1 MRLSRYQ
8 NTLANGVPPPYR
20 GPVNSTDHERRV
32 ELGSF
37 LRARRERI
45 TPAAVGLPNGGRRR
59 TPGLRREEV
68 AQLAGVGVTWY
79 TWLEQA
85 RDINVSAPVLDAIA
99 RALRL
104 DQRERAHLFTLSA
117 TVDLEAES
125 RRCSAL
131 APGYQLFLD
140 QLDPFPAVALSWR
153 YDILA
158 YNTAYRFLRC
168 DLEDIPPEERN
179 FLWLFFTHPAYV
191 DFVEDRENG
200 ARHAVARLRTHLASH
215 LGDPLG
221 HELVSRLLAASPFF
235 AEIWSQHDV
244 APEDPGYKVFPT
256 AIGRL
261 RVQPQRLLHSEGDGW
276 TMVYTP
282 ADGSTAAL
290 LPRLLERA
298 PQSVAATA

>member
-1 MRLSRYQ
+1 MSSPDR
-8 NTLANGVPPPYR
+8 
-20 GPVNSTDHERRV
+20 ERRI

-37 LRARRERI
+37 LRARREHI
-45 TPAAVGLPNGGRRR
+45 SPEAVGLPGGGRRR

-68 AQLAGVGVTWY
+68 AQLAGVGITWY

-131 APGYQLFLD
+131 APGYQVFLD
-140 QLDPFPAVALSWR
+140 QVDPFPAVALSWR

-158 YNTAYRFLRC
+158 HNTAYRFLRG
-168 DLEDIPPEERN
+168 DLEEIPPEERN
-179 FLWLFFTHPAYV
+179 FLWLFFTHPDYV
-191 DFVEDRENG
+191 DFVEDRDNG
-200 ARHAVARLRTHLASH
+200 ARHAVAKFRTHLATH

-221 HELVSRLLAASPFF
+221 HELVGRLLAASPFF
-235 AEIWSQHDV
+235 AEIWRQHDV
-244 APEDPGYKVFPT
+244 APDEPGYKVFPT
-256 AIGRL
+256 HVGRL
-261 RVQPQRLLHSEGDGW
+261 RVMPQRLLHSEGDGW

-282 ADGSTAAL
+282 ADDRTAAL
-290 LPRLLERA
+290 LPRLLDRSL
-298 PQSVAATA
+298 SVRSAASA

>member
-1 MRLSRYQ
+1 M
-8 NTLANGVPPPYR
+8 TA
-20 GPVNSTDHERRV
+20 DHERRV
-32 ELGSF
+32 ELGAF

-45 TPAAVGLPNGGRRR
+45 TPESVGLPGGGRRR

-85 RDINVSAPVLDAIA
+85 RDINVSPPVLDAIA

-117 TVDLEAES
+117 TVDLEAEAQ
-125 RRCSAL
+125 RCSVL
-131 APGYQLFLD
+131 APGYQRFLD

-158 YNTAYRFLRC
+158 FNTAYRFLRG
-168 DLEDIPPEERN
+168 DLVDIPPEERN
-179 FLWLFFTHPAYV
+179 FLWLFFTHPDYV

-200 ARHAVARLRTHLASH
+200 ARHAVARFRTHLANH
-215 LGDPLG
+215 LGDPLAQ
-221 HELVSRLLAASPFF
+221 ELVGRLLDASPFF
-235 AEIWSQHDV
+235 AELWPEHDV
-244 APEDPGYKVFPT
+244 APDEPGHKVFPT
-256 AIGRL
+256 RVGRL
-261 RVQPQRLLHSEGDGW
+261 RVLPQRLLHSEGDGW

-282 ADGSTAAL
+282 ADQATAGL
-290 LPRLLERA
+290 LPKLLEAA
-298 PQSVAATA
+298 PQTRVAVSA

>member
-1 MRLSRYQ
+1 
-8 NTLANGVPPPYR
+8 VD
-20 GPVNSTDHERRV
+20 PVTHSARERQA

-45 TPAAVGLPNGGRRR
+45 TPESVGLPGGGRRR

-85 RDINVSAPVLDAIA
+85 RDIHVSAQVLDAIA

-117 TVDLEAES
+117 TVDVETEA
-125 RRCSAL
+125 RRCCSL
-131 APGYQLFLD
+131 SPGYQVFLD

-168 DLEDIPPEERN
+168 DLEQVPPEERN
-179 FLWLFFTHPAYV
+179 FMWLFFTHPDYI
-191 DFVEDRENG
+191 DFVEDRDKG
-200 ARHAVARLRTHLASH
+200 AHHIVAKFRTQLATH

-221 HELVSRLLAASPFF
+221 QELVGRLLAASPYF
-235 AEIWSQHDV
+235 AELWPQHDV
-244 APEDPGYKVFPT
+244 APDDPGYKVFPT
-256 AIGRL
+256 AVGRL
-261 RVQPQRLLHSEGDGW
+261 RVQPQRLLHAEGDGW

-282 ADGSTAAL
+282 ADDRTAVL
-290 LPRLLERA
+290 MPRLLDRA
-298 PQSVAATA
+298 DSRSAASA

>member
-1 MRLSRYQ
+1 MTETAIQPRRAALGGFLKARRARLSP
-8 NTLANGVPPPYR
+8 G
-20 GPVNSTDHERRV
+20 D
-32 ELGSF
+32 
-37 LRARRERI
+37 
-45 TPAAVGLPNGGRRR
+45 VGLPPGPRRR

-68 AQLAGVGVTWY
+68 ALLAGVGVTWY

-131 APGYQLFLD
+131 APGYQRFLD

-158 YNTAYRFLRC
+158 FNTAYRFLRS
-168 DLEDIPPEERN
+168 DLVDIPPEERN
-179 FLWLFFTHPAYV
+179 FLWLFFTHPDYA
-191 DFVEDRENG
+191 DFVEDRDNG
-200 ARHAVARLRTHLASH
+200 ARHAVAKFRTHLATH

-221 HELVSRLLAASPFF
+221 QELVGRLLAASPFF

-244 APEDPGYKVFPT
+244 APDEPGYKVFPT
-256 AIGRL
+256 HVGRL
-261 RVQPQRLLHSEGDGW
+261 RVLPQRLLHSEGDGW

-282 ADGSTAAL
+282 ADERTASL
-290 LPRLLERA
+290 LPRLLDRA
-298 PQSVAATA
+298 ASGRVAVSA

>member
-1 MRLSRYQ
+1 M
-8 NTLANGVPPPYR
+8 T
-20 GPVNSTDHERRV
+20 STDHERRV
-32 ELGSF
+32 ELGAF

-45 TPAAVGLPNGGRRR
+45 SPETVGLPAGGRRR

-85 RDINVSAPVLDAIA
+85 RDINVSGPVLDAIA

-104 DQRERAHLFTLSA
+104 DQRERAHLFRLNA
-117 TVDLEAES
+117 TVDLEAEA

-131 APGYQLFLD
+131 LPGYQAFLD

-158 YNTAYRFLRC
+158 YNTAYRFLHG

-179 FLWLFFTHPAYV
+179 FLWLFFTHPDYV
-191 DFVEDRENG
+191 DFVEDRDNG

-221 HELVSRLLAASPFF
+221 QELVGRLIDASPFF
-235 AEIWSQHDV
+235 ADIWSQHDV
-244 APEDPGYKVFPT
+244 ARNDLGYKVFPSSV
-256 AIGRL
+256 GRL
-261 RVQPQRLLHSEGDGW
+261 RMLPQRLLHSEGDGW

-282 ADGSTAAL
+282 ADEPTAAL

-298 PQSVAATA
+298 PANRPRVSA

>member
-1 MRLSRYQ
+1 V
-8 NTLANGVPPPYR
+8 T
-20 GPVNSTDHERRV
+20 STARERRA

-37 LRARRERI
+37 LRARRERLS
-45 TPAAVGLPNGGRRR
+45 PESVGLPGGGRRR

-68 AQLAGVGVTWY
+68 AQIAGVGVTWY

-85 RDINVSAPVLDAIA
+85 RDINVSAPVLDAVS

-117 TVDLEAES
+117 TVDLEAET
-125 RRCSAL
+125 RRCAAL
-131 APGYQLFLD
+131 APGYQRMLD
-140 QLDPFPAVALSWR
+140 QLDPYPAVALSWR

-168 DLEDIPPEERN
+168 DLEQIPSEERN

-191 DFVEDRENG
+191 DFVEDRDNG
-200 ARHAVARLRTHLASH
+200 ARHAVAKFRTHLATH
-215 LGDPLG
+215 LDDPLG
-221 HELVSRLLAASPFF
+221 QELVGRLLAASPFF

-244 APEDPGYKVFPT
+244 APDDPGYKVFPT

-261 RVQPQRLLHSEGDGW
+261 RVLPQGLLHSEGDGW

-282 ADGSTAAL
+282 ADDRTAAL
-290 LPRLLERA
+290 MPRLVDRA
-298 PQSVAATA
+298 PVASPAVSA

>member
-1 MRLSRYQ
+1 
-8 NTLANGVPPPYR
+8 
-20 GPVNSTDHERRV
+20 VNNVAHERRV

-45 TPAAVGLPNGGRRR
+45 APESVGLPGGGRRR

-125 RRCSAL
+125 RRCAAL
-131 APGYQLFLD
+131 APGYQRFLD
-140 QLDPFPAVALSWR
+140 QLDPFPAVAMSWR

-168 DLEDIPPEERN
+168 DLEQIPLEERN
-179 FLWLFFTHPAYV
+179 FLWLFFTHSAYV
-191 DFVEDRENG
+191 DFVEDRDNWG
-200 ARHAVARLRTHLASH
+200 RQAVAKFRTQLATRLD
-215 LGDPLG
+215 DPLG
-221 HELVSRLLAASPFF
+221 QELVSRLLAASPFF
-235 AEIWSQHDV
+235 AEIWSRHDV
-244 APEDPGYKVFPT
+244 APDDPGYKVFPT
-256 AIGRL
+256 AVGRL
-261 RVQPQRLLHSEGDGW
+261 RVQPQRLLHPEGDGW

-282 ADGSTAAL
+282 ADDRTAAL
-290 LPRLLERA
+290 MPRLLERA
-298 PQSVAATA
+298 PSARSVASA

>member
-1 MRLSRYQ
+1 VDLVS
-8 NTLANGVPPPYR
+8 
-20 GPVNSTDHERRV
+20 STDQERRA

-45 TPAAVGLPNGGRRR
+45 TPEAVGLPGGGRRR

-85 RDINVSAPVLDAIA
+85 RDINVSAPVLDAVA
-99 RALRL
+99 RALRF
-104 DQRERAHLFTLSA
+104 DQRERSHLFTLSA
-117 TVDLEAES
+117 TVDLAAASS
-125 RRCSAL
+125 RCAAL
-131 APGYQLFLD
+131 SPGYQSFLD

-158 YNTAYRFLRC
+158 YNTSYRFLRC
-168 DLEDIPPEERN
+168 DLEQIPPEERN
-179 FLWLFFTHPAYV
+179 FLWLFFVHPDYC
-191 DFVEDRENG
+191 DFVEDRDNG
-200 ARHAVARLRTHLASH
+200 ARHLVAKFRTGFASH

-221 HELVSRLLAASPFF
+221 QELVGRLLAASPYF

-244 APEDPGYKVFPT
+244 APNDPGYKVFPT
-256 AIGRL
+256 RVGRL
-261 RVQPQRLLHSEGDGW
+261 RVLPQRLLHLEGGGW

-282 ADGSTAAL
+282 ADDRTAAL
-290 LPRLLERA
+290 LPRLMELA
-298 PQSVAATA
+298 PMPRSAASA

>member
-1 MRLSRYQ
+1 MSR
-8 NTLANGVPPPYR
+8 
-20 GPVNSTDHERRV
+20 TDRERRV

-45 TPAAVGLPNGGRRR
+45 SPEAVGLPGGGRRR

-68 AQLAGVGVTWY
+68 AQLAGVGITWY

-117 TVDLEAES
+117 TVDLEAQS
-125 RRCSAL
+125 RLCSAL

-158 YNTAYRFLRC
+158 YNTAYRFLRG
-168 DLEDIPPEERN
+168 DLGEIPPEERN
-179 FLWLFFTHPAYV
+179 FLWLFFTHPDYR
-191 DFVEDRENG
+191 DFVEDRDNG
-200 ARHAVARLRTHLASH
+200 ARHAVAKFRTHLATH

-221 HELVSRLLAASPFF
+221 HELVGRLLAASPFF

-244 APEDPGYKVFPT
+244 APDDPGYKVFPT
-256 AIGRL
+256 DVGRL
-261 RVQPQRLLHSEGDGW
+261 RVMPQRLLHSEGDGW

-282 ADGSTAAL
+282 ADDRTAAL
-290 LPRLLERA
+290 LPRLLDRA
-298 PQSVAATA
+298 PSARSDAIA

>member
-1 MRLSRYQ
+1 VSQ
-8 NTLANGVPPPYR
+8 N
-20 GPVNSTDHERRV
+20 DHERRV
-32 ELGSF
+32 ELGAF

-45 TPAAVGLPNGGRRR
+45 SPEAVGLPGGGRRR

-68 AQLAGVGVTWY
+68 AQLAGVGITWY

-85 RDINVSAPVLDAIA
+85 RDINVSGPVLDAIA

-104 DQRERAHLFTLSA
+104 DQRERAHLFTLNA
-117 TVDLEAES
+117 TVDLEAEA

-131 APGYQLFLD
+131 LPGYQLFLD
-140 QLDPFPAVALSWR
+140 QLDPYPAVALSWR

-158 YNTAYRFLRC
+158 FNTAYRFLRC

-179 FLWLFFTHPAYV
+179 FLWLFFTHPAYR
-191 DFVEDRENG
+191 DFVEDRDNG
-200 ARHAVARLRTHLASH
+200 ARHAVARFRTHLATH

-221 HELVSRLLAASPFF
+221 QELVGRLLAASPFF
-235 AEIWSQHDV
+235 AEIWPQHDV

-256 AIGRL
+256 QVGRL
-261 RVQPQRLLHSEGDGW
+261 RVHPQRLLHAEGDGW

-282 ADGSTAAL
+282 ADDATAAL
-290 LPRLLERA
+290 LPRLLDRA
-298 PQSVAATA
+298 PDARRFASA

>member
-1 MRLSRYQ
+1 MTR
-8 NTLANGVPPPYR
+8 
-20 GPVNSTDHERRV
+20 TDHDRRT

-45 TPAAVGLPNGGRRR
+45 SPDTVGLPGGGRRR

-117 TVDLEAES
+117 TVDLEAEA

-131 APGYQLFLD
+131 FPGYQLFLD

-158 YNTAYRFLRC
+158 FNTAYRFLRC

-200 ARHAVARLRTHLASH
+200 ARHAVARFRTHLAKH

-221 HELVSRLLAASPFF
+221 QELVGRLLAESPFF
-235 AEIWSQHDV
+235 AEIWPQHDV
-244 APEDPGYKVFPT
+244 APDEPGYKVFPT
-256 AIGRL
+256 HIGRL
-261 RVQPQRLLHSEGDGW
+261 RVHPQRLLHAEGDGW
-276 TMVYTP
+276 TMIYTP
-282 ADGSTAAL
+282 ADDTTAAL
-290 LPRLLERA
+290 LPRLLDRA
-298 PQSVAATA
+298 PDTRSAVSA

>member
-1 MRLSRYQ
+1 MS
-8 NTLANGVPPPYR
+8 AA
-20 GPVNSTDHERRV
+20 DHERRA

-45 TPAAVGLPNGGRRR
+45 SPESVGLPGGGRRR

-85 RDINVSAPVLDAIA
+85 RDINVSGPVLDAIA

-117 TVDLEAES
+117 TVDLEAEAQ
-125 RRCSAL
+125 RCSAL
-131 APGYQLFLD
+131 APGYQRLLD

-158 YNTAYRFLRC
+158 FNTAYRYLRS
-168 DLEDIPPEERN
+168 DLVEIPPEERT
-179 FLWLFFTHPAYV
+179 FLWLFFTHPDYV
-191 DFVEDRENG
+191 DFVEDRDQG
-200 ARHAVARLRTHLASH
+200 ARHAVARFRTHLATH

-221 HELVSRLLAASPFF
+221 QELVGRLLAASPFF

-244 APEDPGYKVFPT
+244 APDVPGYKVFPT
-256 AIGRL
+256 HVGRL
-261 RVQPQRLLHSEGDGW
+261 RVLSQRLLHSEGDGW

-282 ADGSTAAL
+282 ADQQTAEL
-290 LPRLLERA
+290 LPRLIE
-298 PQSVAATA
+298 PSTASARRSQHLTSRRLSPAS

>member
-1 MRLSRYQ
+1 MS
-8 NTLANGVPPPYR
+8 AA
-20 GPVNSTDHERRV
+20 DHERRA

-45 TPAAVGLPNGGRRR
+45 SPESVGLPGGGRRR

-85 RDINVSAPVLDAIA
+85 RDINVSGPVLDAIA

-117 TVDLEAES
+117 TVDLEAEAQ
-125 RRCSAL
+125 RCSAL
-131 APGYQLFLD
+131 APGYQRLLD

-158 YNTAYRFLRC
+158 FNTAYRYLRS
-168 DLEDIPPEERN
+168 DLVEIPPEERN
-179 FLWLFFTHPAYV
+179 FLWLFFTHPDYV
-191 DFVEDRENG
+191 DFVEDRDQG
-200 ARHAVARLRTHLASH
+200 ARHAVARFRTHLATH

-221 HELVSRLLAASPFF
+221 QELVGRLLAASPFF

-244 APEDPGYKVFPT
+244 APDVPGYKVFPT
-256 AIGRL
+256 HVGRL
-261 RVQPQRLLHSEGDGW
+261 RVLSQRLLHSEGDGW

-282 ADGSTAAL
+282 ADQQTAEL
-290 LPRLLERA
+290 LPRLLE
-298 PQSVAATA
+298 PSTASARRSQHLTSRRLSPAS

>member
-1 MRLSRYQ
+1 MS
-8 NTLANGVPPPYR
+8 AA
-20 GPVNSTDHERRV
+20 DHDRRA

-45 TPAAVGLPNGGRRR
+45 SPESVGLPGGGRRR

-85 RDINVSAPVLDAIA
+85 RDINVSGPVLDAIA

-117 TVDLEAES
+117 TVDLEAEAQ
-125 RRCSAL
+125 RCSAL
-131 APGYQLFLD
+131 APGYQRLLD

-158 YNTAYRFLRC
+158 FNTAYRYLRS
-168 DLEDIPPEERN
+168 DLVEIPPEERN
-179 FLWLFFTHPAYV
+179 FLWLFFTHPDYV
-191 DFVEDRENG
+191 DFVEDRDQG
-200 ARHAVARLRTHLASH
+200 ARHAVARFRTHLATH

-221 HELVSRLLAASPFF
+221 QELVGRLLAASPFF

-244 APEDPGYKVFPT
+244 APDVPGYKVFPT
-256 AIGRL
+256 HVGRL
-261 RVQPQRLLHSEGDGW
+261 RVLSQRLLHSEGDGW

-282 ADGSTAAL
+282 ADQQTAEL
-290 LPRLLERA
+290 LPRLLE
-298 PQSVAATA
+298 PSTASARRSQHLTSRRLSPAS

>member
-1 MRLSRYQ
+1 MSR
-8 NTLANGVPPPYR
+8 AAR
-20 GPVNSTDHERRV
+20 ERRA
-32 ELGSF
+32 ELASF
-37 LRARRERI
+37 LRARREHI
-45 TPAAVGLPNGGRRR
+45 TPEDVGLPGGGRRR

-79 TWLEQA
+79 TWLEQS

-117 TVDLEAES
+117 TVDLEAEA

-158 YNTAYRFLRC
+158 FNTAYRFLHG
-168 DLEDIPPEERN
+168 DLEEIPPEERN
-179 FLWLFFTHPAYV
+179 FLWLFFTHPDYV
-191 DFVEDRENG
+191 DFVEDRDGG
-200 ARHAVARLRTHLASH
+200 ARLAVARLRTHVASH

-221 HELVSRLLAASPFF
+221 QELVSRLLAASPFF

-244 APEDPGYKVFPT
+244 ARNRMLPH
-256 AIGRL
+256 
-261 RVQPQRLLHSEGDGW
+261 RLLHAEGDGW

-282 ADGSTAAL
+282 ANEQTAL
-290 LPRLLERA
+290 QLPRLLSRE
-298 PQSVAATA
+298 PQAASA

>member
-1 MRLSRYQ
+1 MSS
-8 NTLANGVPPPYR
+8 A
-20 GPVNSTDHERRV
+20 DHERRV

-45 TPAAVGLPNGGRRR
+45 SPDAVGLPAGGRRR

-68 AQLAGVGVTWY
+68 AQLAGVGITWY

-117 TVDLEAES
+117 TVDLEAEA

-131 APGYQLFLD
+131 LPGYQLFLD

-158 YNTAYRFLRC
+158 YNTAYRFLRR
-168 DLEDIPPEERN
+168 DLEEIPPEERN
-179 FLWLFFTHPAYV
+179 FLWLFFTHPDYE
-191 DFVEDRENG
+191 DFVEDRDKG
-200 ARHAVARLRTHLASH
+200 ARHAVARFRTHLATH

-221 HELVSRLLAASPFF
+221 QELVSRLLAASPFF
-235 AEIWSQHDV
+235 AELWSQHDV
-244 APEDPGYKVFPT
+244 APDEPGYKVFPT
-256 AIGRL
+256 HIGRL
-261 RVQPQRLLHSEGDGW
+261 RVMAQRLLHSEGDGW

-282 ADGSTAAL
+282 ADERTAAL
-290 LPRLLERA
+290 LPRLLDRA
-298 PQSVAATA
+298 PGPRSAASA

>member
-1 MRLSRYQ
+1 M
-8 NTLANGVPPPYR
+8 
-20 GPVNSTDHERRV
+20 NSPDRERRV
-32 ELGSF
+32 ELGLF

-45 TPAAVGLPNGGRRR
+45 SPESVGLPGSGRRR

-117 TVDLEAES
+117 TVDLEADA

-158 YNTAYRFLRC
+158 FNTSYRFLRT
-168 DLEDIPPEERN
+168 DLVQIPAEERN
-179 FLWLFFTHPAYV
+179 FLWLFFTHPDYV
-191 DFVEDRENG
+191 DFVEDRDNG
-200 ARHAVARLRTHLASH
+200 ARHAVARFRSHLASH

-221 HELVSRLLAASPFF
+221 QELVGRLLAASPLF

-244 APEDPGYKVFPT
+244 TRHERDYKVFPR

-261 RVQPQRLLHSEGDGW
+261 RVLPQRLLHAEGDGW

-282 ADGSTAAL
+282 ADDRTAAL

-298 PQSVAATA
+298 STSTQAASA

>member
-1 MRLSRYQ
+1 MHS
-8 NTLANGVPPPYR
+8 A
-20 GPVNSTDHERRV
+20 DHERRV

-45 TPAAVGLPNGGRRR
+45 SPETVGLPQGGRRR

-131 APGYQLFLD
+131 APGYQRFLD

-158 YNTAYRFLRC
+158 FNTAYRFLRS
-168 DLEDIPPEERN
+168 DLVDIPPEERN
-179 FLWLFFTHPAYV
+179 FLWLFFTHPDYA
-191 DFVEDRENG
+191 DFVEDRDNG
-200 ARHAVARLRTHLASH
+200 ARHAVAKFRTHLATH

-221 HELVSRLLAASPFF
+221 QELVGRLLAASPFF

-244 APEDPGYKVFPT
+244 APDEPGYKVFPT
-256 AIGRL
+256 HVGRL
-261 RVQPQRLLHSEGDGW
+261 RVVPQRLLHSEGDGW

-282 ADGSTAAL
+282 ADERTASL
-290 LPRLLERA
+290 LPRLLDRA
-298 PQSVAATA
+298 AASGRVAVSA

>member
-1 MRLSRYQ
+1 VDGDAHAGTAPR
-8 NTLANGVPPPYR
+8 
-20 GPVNSTDHERRV
+20 
-32 ELGSF
+32 
-37 LRARRERI
+37 
-45 TPAAVGLPNGGRRR
+45 GGRPAR
-59 TPGLRREEV
+59 
-68 AQLAGVGVTWY
+68 GVGITCY

-117 TVDLEAES
+117 TVDLEAQS
-125 RRCSAL
+125 RLCSAL

-158 YNTAYRFLRC
+158 YNTAYRFLRG
-168 DLEDIPPEERN
+168 DLEEIPPEERN
-179 FLWLFFTHPAYV
+179 FLWLFFTHPDYR
-191 DFVEDRENG
+191 DFVEDRDNG
-200 ARHAVARLRTHLASH
+200 ARHAVAKFRTHLATH

-221 HELVSRLLAASPFF
+221 HELVGRLLAASPFF

-244 APEDPGYKVFPT
+244 APDDPGYKVFPT
-256 AIGRL
+256 DVGRL
-261 RVQPQRLLHSEGDGW
+261 RVMPQRLLHSEGDGW

-282 ADGSTAAL
+282 ADDRTAAL
-290 LPRLLERA
+290 LPRLLDRA
-298 PQSVAATA
+298 PSARSDAIA

>member
-1 MRLSRYQ
+1 MSR
-8 NTLANGVPPPYR
+8 AAR
-20 GPVNSTDHERRV
+20 ERRA
-32 ELGSF
+32 ELASF
-37 LRARRERI
+37 LRARREHI
-45 TPAAVGLPNGGRRR
+45 TPEDVGLPGGGRRR

-79 TWLEQA
+79 TWLEQS

-117 TVDLEAES
+117 TVDLEAEA

-158 YNTAYRFLRC
+158 FNTAYRFLHG
-168 DLEDIPPEERN
+168 DLEEIPPEERN
-179 FLWLFFTHPAYV
+179 FLWLFFTHPDYV
-191 DFVEDRENG
+191 DFVEDRDGG
-200 ARHAVARLRTHLASH
+200 ARLAVARLRTHVASH

-221 HELVSRLLAASPFF
+221 QELVSRLLAASPFF

-244 APEDPGYKVFPT
+244 ARNDPGYKVFPSSV
-256 AIGRL
+256 GRL
-261 RVQPQRLLHSEGDGW
+261 RMLPHRLLHAEGDGW

-282 ADGSTAAL
+282 ANEQTAL
-290 LPRLLERA
+290 QLPRLLSRE
-298 PQSVAATA
+298 PQAASA

>member
-1 MRLSRYQ
+1 MSR
-8 NTLANGVPPPYR
+8 
-20 GPVNSTDHERRV
+20 TDRERRV

-45 TPAAVGLPNGGRRR
+45 SPEAVGLPGGGRRR

-68 AQLAGVGVTWY
+68 AQLAGVGITWY

-117 TVDLEAES
+117 TVDLEAQS
-125 RRCSAL
+125 RLCSAL

-158 YNTAYRFLRC
+158 YNTAYRFLRG
-168 DLEDIPPEERN
+168 DLEEIPPEERN
-179 FLWLFFTHPAYV
+179 FLWLFFTHPDYG
-191 DFVEDRENG
+191 DFVEDRDNG
-200 ARHAVARLRTHLASH
+200 ARHAVAKFRTHLATH

-221 HELVSRLLAASPFF
+221 HELVGRLLAASPFF

-244 APEDPGYKVFPT
+244 ARNDPGYKVFPS
-256 AIGRL
+256 AVGRL
-261 RVQPQRLLHSEGDGW
+261 RVNPQRLLHSEGDGW

-282 ADGSTAAL
+282 SDDRTAAL
-290 LPRLLERA
+290 LPRLLDRA
-298 PQSVAATA
+298 PSRVAVSA